1 MSQKLY
7 PSNRPIP
14 EVRYRVRAQAV
25 EALSY
30 ICGHPLF
37 DNKIIVFNTSS
48 LESIVIKKA
57 LWDRLPTIFDQALGK
72 QVSLLQKK
80 GRVIHI
86 EDRQ

>member
-7 PSNRPIP
+7 PTDKPIP

-25 EALSY
+25 EALNY

-37 DNKIIVFNTSS
+37 DNKIIVFNTAN

-57 LWDRLPTIFDQALGK
+57 LWDRLPTLFDQALGK

-80 GRVIHI
+80 GQVIHM
-86 EDRQ
+86 EDKQ